1 MLYLWEGTGPKVLQ
15 WFKYMSS
22 GEMNFENPK
31 TEAENSPNYQTDRIV
46 IIGTNAQ
53 QQLTKTGFFLS

>member
-1 MLYLWEGTGPKVLQ
+1 
-15 WFKYMSS
+15 
-22 GEMNFENPK
+22 MNFENPK